1 MNIHQWF
8 SITSY
13 QTGARDFVFAILS
26 VPSHYIGRTGPYV
39 VSLDEK
45 VQKVADADPEF
56 AAALQ
61 RQKGRELEEAK
72 LICSLD
78 NKEACL
84 MCSG

>member
-1 MNIHQWF
+1 VEQGL
-8 SITSY
+8 T
-13 QTGARDFVFAILS
+13 LL
-26 VPSHYIGRTGPYV
+26 
-39 VSLDEK
+39 SLDEQ

-56 AAALQ
+56 AAAFQ
-61 RQKGRELEEAK
+61 RQKERELEEAK